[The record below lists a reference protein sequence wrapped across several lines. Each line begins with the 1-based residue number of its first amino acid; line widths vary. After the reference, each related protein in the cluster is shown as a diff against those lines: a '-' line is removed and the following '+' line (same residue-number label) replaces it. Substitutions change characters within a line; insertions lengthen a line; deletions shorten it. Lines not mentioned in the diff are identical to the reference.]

1 MNNIVNEYTDYVL
14 KQFCFYAKKIMEKYY
29 IASIFNDLAKEYINI
44 RYFNIYPA
52 KQNNKT
58 TVSFYLNQKIKELCE
73 ENPSKI
79 KNITFMVEILNHLI
93 YLDSD
98 MEAIEVNKLE
108 RELED
113 LRKKYDLEEKLEF
126 SKEYREFKKTKSNFI
141 KEYETD
147 DFYIEIENTKERN
160 LYNTEL
166 RHNVKMPDVYSE
178 KAIKTAFNS
187 GLVKEDKLFVLY
199 NLIAIKVLNE
209 IIDYDYLSCYLI
221 DFDTDLLQK
230 QEKFNRLL
238 KIIDNDITKEKLC
251 FKITG
256 AQLDDNKDKIFDL
269 INEGYNFA
277 VIKDKYYNSEYDNLF
292 KYVLDKKV

>member
-1 MNNIVNEYTDYVL
+1 MNNVVNEYTDYVL
-14 KQFCFYAKKIMEKYY
+14 KQFCFYGKKIMEKYY
-29 IASIFNDLAKEYINI
+29 IASIFNELAEEYIKI

-58 TVSFYLNQKIKELCE
+58 TVSFYLNQKIKELCDK
-73 ENPSKI
+73 NPSKI
-79 KNITFMVEILNHLI
+79 KNLTFMVEILNHLI

-98 MEAIEVNKLE
+98 IEANEVNKLE
-108 RELED
+108 KELEEI
-113 LRKKYDLEEKLEF
+113 RKKYDLEEKLEF
-126 SKEYREFKKTKSNFI
+126 SKEYREFRKNKNNFI

-147 DFYIEIENTKERN
+147 DFYIDVNKTKERN
-160 LYNTEL
+160 LFDTEL
-166 RHNVKMPDVYSE
+166 KHDIKMPEIFSD

-199 NLIAIKVLNE
+199 NLMAIKVLNE

-221 DFDTDLLQK
+221 EFNTELLQK

-251 FKITG
+251 FKITTD
-256 AQLDDNKDKIFDL
+256 QLQENKDDIFDL
-269 INEGYNFA
+269 INDGFNFA
-277 VIKDKYYNSEYDNLF
+277 IIKDKYYNNEYDNLF
-292 KYVLDKKV
+292 KYVLEEV